1 MTDRAVLREGI
12 RAGLPIALPTFALGV
27 SFGVLAAPVLGAVP
41 SVVMSVVVF
50 AGGAQLAALS
60 VIGAGG
66 GAVAAIV
73 AGLLMNA
80 RFLPMSFA
88 LGPTTRGRPL
98 ARAAQGQALVDASF
112 VIANRGDGTFD
123 PVKLIGA
130 TIPQAAS
137 WTTGTVVGVVAGDLI
152 GDPHAWGLDAVF
164 PAFFLVILVGELRH
178 GRGRLAAALA
188 AVITLLLVPSAPP
201 GVAVVAAS
209 AAALVGLWPERRAG
223 QPDDTATGETP

>member
-1 MTDRAVLREGI
+1 M
-12 RAGLPIALPTFALGV
+12 LPTLAIGV

-41 SVVMSVVVF
+41 SVVMSVLVF

-60 VIGAGG
+60 VIASGG

-88 LGPTTRGRPL
+88 VGPATRGRPL
-98 ARAAQGQALVDASF
+98 ARAAQGQAVVDASF

-123 PVKLIGA
+123 PVRLIGA
-130 TIPQAAS
+130 TLPQAAS
-137 WTTGTVVGVVAGDLI
+137 WITGTLVGVLAGDLI
-152 GDPHAWGLDAVF
+152 GDPEVWGLDAVF
-164 PAFFLVILVGELRH
+164 PAFFLAILVGELRS
-178 GRGRLAAALA
+178 GRSRVAAALA
-188 AVITLLLVPSAPP
+188 VLVTLLLVPTAPP

-209 AAALVGLWPERRAG
+209 AAALVGLWPHRTTSPE
-223 QPDDTATGETP
+223 PSEEES